1 MGIAVKVLWLCSV
14 SNAEMR
20 EHYQTKAGPALRWIY
35 KKFKHTTTD
44 DKDHAQWDTNAI
56 KEIEKRDDV
65 ELHVVCPKRFLT
77 KKFVDFEMNGV
88 YYHLFRDQN
97 SALIPWLYSQ
107 TIAKFSSRYHRNRK
121 RIKHIIQ
128 TIKPD
133 IVHVIGAENPQYSL
147 ATLDIPESIPVIV
160 QLQALL
166 CSLENVTR
174 IPFERKDYH
183 YKGEIEKQIFR
194 KVPFIGTTVPS
205 FVEFIKKNINT
216 KATILNTTLALT
228 EPIYK
233 GTDKKEYDFV
243 YFSGNLSKGADL
255 ALKSFAI
262 AHQKYP
268 NITLDVIGGYT
279 VELKST
285 LDGIVEEKQLKDSV
299 TFEGF
304 LPTHDDVIK
313 QIRKAKY
320 ALLPITMDIIPGTV
334 REAMANGIVVL
345 TSITE
350 GTPLLNSDIESVLLS
365 PVCDYEKMAEDMIK
379 VLENPDYA
387 NMLREN
393 AWKIAEE
400 RNSNHEIIQ
409 KWVDAYNSCV
419 SNFREGMPIF
429 PEIVYYSPTT
439 EHGN

>member
-1 MGIAVKVLWLCSV
+1 MENKIKVLWLCSV

-20 EHYQTKAGPALRWIY
+20 EHYQTKAGFVLKWIY

-65 ELHVVCPKRFLT
+65 ELHVVCPKRFLS
-77 KKFVDFEMNGV
+77 KKYVNFEMNGV

-97 SALIPWLYSQ
+97 SSLIPWLYSQ
-107 TIAKFSSRYHRNRK
+107 TITKFSSRYHRNRK
-121 RIKHIIQ
+121 RIKHIIE
-128 TIKPD
+128 TVKPD

-147 ATLDIPESIPVIV
+147 ATLDIPDSIPVIV

-183 YKGEIEKQIFR
+183 YKGEIEKQIFL

-205 FVEFIKKNINT
+205 FVEFIKRNIDT
-216 KATILNTTLALT
+216 KATIINTTLALT

-233 GTDKKEYDFV
+233 EDNEKEYDFV

-279 VELKST
+279 DELKSM
-285 LDGIVEEKQLKDSV
+285 LDGIVDGNDLKNFV

-313 QIRKAKY
+313 KIRKAKY

-350 GTPLLNSDIESVLLS
+350 GTPLLNANIESVLLS
-365 PVCDYEKMAEDMIK
+365 PVGDYEKMADDMIK
-379 VLENPDYA
+379 VLEHPDYA
-387 NMLREN
+387 KTLREN
-393 AWKIAEE
+393 AWTITEE
-400 RNSNHEIIQ
+400 RNSNYDIIQ

-419 SNFREGMPIF
+419 DNFRKGLPIL
-429 PEIVYYSPTT
+429 PELVYNTAT
-439 EHGN
+439 KEHGN

>member
-1 MGIAVKVLWLCSV
+1 MEQKIRVLWLCSV

-20 EHYQTKAGPALRWIY
+20 EHYQTEAGPVLQWIY

-77 KKFVDFEMNGV
+77 KKYVDFEMNGV

-97 SALIPWLYSQ
+97 SSLIPWLYSQ
-107 TIAKFSSRYHRNRK
+107 TIAKFSSRFHQNRQ
-121 RIKHIIQ
+121 RIKKIIKSV
-128 TIKPD
+128 KPD
-133 IVHVIGAENPQYSL
+133 IVHIIGAENPQYSL
-147 ATLDIPESIPVIV
+147 AALDIPESIPVIV

-166 CSLENVTR
+166 CSLEHVTR

-183 YKGEIEKQIFR
+183 YKGEIEKQIFL
-194 KVPFIGTTVPS
+194 KVPFIGTKVPS
-205 FVEFIKKNINT
+205 FVEFIKRNIDT
-216 KATILNTTLALT
+216 KATIINTTLALT

-233 GTDKKEYDFV
+233 EDNEKEYDFV

-268 NITLDVIGGYT
+268 KITLDVIGGYT
-279 VELKST
+279 DELKNT
-285 LDGIVEEKQLKDSV
+285 LDGIVDENHMRDFI

-320 ALLPITMDIIPGTV
+320 ALLPITMDILPGTV

-345 TSITE
+345 TSMTE
-350 GTPLLNSDIESVLLS
+350 GTSTLNEKMESALLS
-365 PVCDYEKMAEDMIK
+365 PVCDYKKMADDMIT
-379 VLENPDYA
+379 VLENPKYA
-387 NMLREN
+387 KNLREN

-400 RNSNHEIIQ
+400 RSSNREVIQ
-409 KWVDAYNSCV
+409 KWVDSYKACLAYCK
-419 SNFREGMPIF
+419 EGIPV
-429 PEIVYYSPTT
+429 PSTLV
-439 EHGN
+439 

>member
-1 MGIAVKVLWLCSV
+1 MEQKIRVLWLCSV

-20 EHYQTKAGPALRWIY
+20 EHYQTKAGPVLQWIY

-77 KKFVDFEMNGV
+77 KKYVDFEMNGV

-97 SALIPWLYSQ
+97 SAMIPWLYSQ

-121 RIKHIIQ
+121 RINHIIR
-128 TIKPD
+128 TVKPD

-166 CSLENVTR
+166 CSLEEVTR

-183 YKGEIEKQIFR
+183 YKGGIEKEIF
-194 KVPFIGTTVPS
+194 KNVPFIGTPVPS
-205 FVEFIKKNINT
+205 FAEYIKKNLDT
-216 KATILNTTLALT
+216 KATILNIGLALT
-228 EPIYK
+228 EPVYK
-233 GTDKKEYDFV
+233 EDNEKEYDFV

-279 VELKST
+279 DELKST
-285 LDGIVEEKQLKDSV
+285 LDSIVEENNLKDYV

-304 LPTHDDVIK
+304 LPTHDDVIL

-320 ALLPITMDIIPGTV
+320 ALLPITMDILPGTV
-334 REAMANGIVVL
+334 REAMANGLVVL

-350 GTPLLNSDIESVLLS
+350 GTPTLNAEMESVLLS
-365 PVCDYEKMAEDMIK
+365 PVCDYEKMADDMLK

-387 NMLREN
+387 KTLREN

-400 RNSNHEIIQ
+400 RSSNREVIQ
-409 KWVDAYNSCV
+409 KWVDSYKACLEYCK
-419 SNFREGMPIF
+419 EGIPV
-429 PEIVYYSPTT
+429 PSTLV
-439 EHGN
+439 

>member
-1 MGIAVKVLWLCSV
+1 MENKIKVLWLCSV

-20 EHYQTKAGPALRWIY
+20 EHYQTKAGFVLKWIY

-56 KEIEKRDDV
+56 KEIEKRDDL

-97 SALIPWLYSQ
+97 SSLLTWLISQ
-107 TIAKFSSRYHRNRK
+107 TITKFSSRYHRNRK
-121 RIKHIIQ
+121 RIKHIIE

-133 IVHVIGAENPQYSL
+133 VVHVIGAENPQYSL

-166 CSLENVTR
+166 CSLEAVTR

-183 YKGEIEKQIFR
+183 YKGEIEKEIFK
-194 KVPFIGTTVPS
+194 KVPFIGTPVPS
-205 FVEFIKKNINT
+205 FAEYIKKNLDT
-216 KATILNTTLALT
+216 KATILNIGLALT
-228 EPIYK
+228 EPVYK
-233 GTDKKEYDFV
+233 ENNKKEFDFV

-262 AHQKYP
+262 AHQIYP
-268 NITLDVIGGYT
+268 NITLDVIGGYSD
-279 VELKST
+279 ELKST
-285 LDGIVEEKQLKDSV
+285 LDTIVEENNLKDYV

-304 LPTHDDVIK
+304 LPTHDDVIM
-313 QIRKAKY
+313 QIRKAIY
-320 ALLPITMDIIPGTV
+320 ALLPITMDILPGTV
-334 REAMANGIVVL
+334 REAMANGLVVL

-350 GTPLLNSDIESVLLS
+350 GTPTLNEKMESVLLS
-365 PVCDYEKMAEDMIK
+365 PVCDYKKMADDMIT
-379 VLENPDYA
+379 VLENPKYA
-387 NMLREN
+387 KNLREN

-400 RNSNHEIIQ
+400 RSSNREVIQ
-409 KWVDAYNSCV
+409 KWVDSYKACLAYCK
-419 SNFREGMPIF
+419 EGIPA
-429 PEIVYYSPTT
+429 PSTLV
-439 EHGN
+439 

>member
-1 MGIAVKVLWLCSV
+1 MEQKIRVLWLCSV

-20 EHYQTKAGPALRWIY
+20 EHYQTKAGPALQWIY

-77 KKFVDFEMNGV
+77 KKYVDFEMNGV
-88 YYHLFRDQN
+88 HYHLFRDQN

-107 TIAKFSSRYHRNRK
+107 TIAKFSSRYYRNIK
-121 RIKHIIQ
+121 RIKHIIE
-128 TIKPD
+128 TVKPD

-166 CSLENVTR
+166 CSLEKVSR

-183 YKGEIEKQIFR
+183 YKGEIEKEIFKR
-194 KVPFIGTTVPS
+194 TPFIGTTAPG
-205 FVEFIKKNINT
+205 FIDYINNIIESN
-216 KATILNTTLALT
+216 AVILKISLALT
-228 EPIYK
+228 EPVYK
-233 GTDKKEYDFV
+233 GENEKIYDFV
-243 YFSGNLSKGADL
+243 YFASNLSKGADL
-255 ALKSFAI
+255 AIKSFSI

-279 VELKST
+279 DELKST
-285 LDGIVEEKQLKDSV
+285 LDGIVEEKQLKNSV

-320 ALLPITMDIIPGTV
+320 ALLPITMDIVPGTV
-334 REAMANGIVVL
+334 REAMANGLVVL

-350 GTPLLNSDIESVLLS
+350 GTPKLNVEMESVLLS
-365 PVCDYEKMAEDMIK
+365 PVCDYEKMAEDMIT
-379 VLENPDYA
+379 VLENPEFA
-387 NMLREN
+387 KTLREN

-400 RNSNHEIIQ
+400 RSSNREVIQ
-409 KWVDAYNSCV
+409 KWVDSYKACLAYCK
-419 SNFREGMPIF
+419 EGIPV
-429 PEIVYYSPTT
+429 PSALV
-439 EHGN
+439 

>member
-1 MGIAVKVLWLCSV
+1 MEQKIRVLWLCSV

-20 EHYQTKAGPALRWIY
+20 EHYQTKAGPALQWIY

-77 KKFVDFEMNGV
+77 KKYVDFEMNGV
-88 YYHLFRDQN
+88 HYHLFRDQN

-121 RIKHIIQ
+121 RIKHIIE
-128 TIKPD
+128 TVKPD

-166 CSLENVTR
+166 CSLEKVSR

-183 YKGEIEKQIFR
+183 YKGEIEKEIFKR
-194 KVPFIGTTVPS
+194 TPFIGTTAPG
-205 FVEFIKKNINT
+205 FIDYINNIIESN
-216 KATILNTTLALT
+216 AVILKISLALT
-228 EPIYK
+228 EPVYK
-233 GTDKKEYDFV
+233 GENEKIYDFV
-243 YFSGNLSKGADL
+243 YFASNLSKGADL
-255 ALKSFAI
+255 AIKSFSI

-279 VELKST
+279 DELKST
-285 LDGIVEEKQLKDSV
+285 LDGIVEEKQLKNSV

-320 ALLPITMDIIPGTV
+320 ALLPITMDIVPGTV
-334 REAMANGIVVL
+334 REAMANGLVVL

-350 GTPLLNSDIESVLLS
+350 GTPKLNVEMESVLLS
-365 PVCDYEKMAEDMIK
+365 PVCDYEKMAEDMIT
-379 VLENPDYA
+379 VLENPEFA
-387 NMLREN
+387 KTLREN

-400 RNSNHEIIQ
+400 RSSNREVIQ
-409 KWVDAYNSCV
+409 KWVDSYKACLAYCK
-419 SNFREGMPIF
+419 EGIPV
-429 PEIVYYSPTT
+429 PSALV
-439 EHGN
+439 